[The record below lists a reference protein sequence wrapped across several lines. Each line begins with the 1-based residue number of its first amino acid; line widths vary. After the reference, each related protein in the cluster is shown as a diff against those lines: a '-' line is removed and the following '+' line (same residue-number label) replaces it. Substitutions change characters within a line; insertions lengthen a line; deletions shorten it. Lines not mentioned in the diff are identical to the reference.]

1 MSTGR
6 GGGDGNPAVSV
17 VIPTRDRWPL
27 LATTLASALG
37 QDGVPLEV
45 VVVDDGSATAAPV
58 AAPFDDPRVRIVR
71 NDRSLGVA
79 GARNRGIEAARGG
92 GSRSSTTTTSGHP
105 RSCGASSTRL
115 PPRGRR
121 SPTPG

>member
-6 GGGDGNPAVSV
+6 GGGDGDPAVSV

-37 QDGVPLEV
+37 QDGVALEV

-58 AAPFDDPRVRIVR
+58 VPPFDDPRVRIAR

-79 GARNRGIEAARGG
+79 GARNRGIEAARGEWIAFLDDDDVWAPAKL
-92 GSRSSTTTTSGHP
+92 RRQLDAAT
-105 RSCGASSTRL
+105 AARL
-115 PPRGRR
+115 R